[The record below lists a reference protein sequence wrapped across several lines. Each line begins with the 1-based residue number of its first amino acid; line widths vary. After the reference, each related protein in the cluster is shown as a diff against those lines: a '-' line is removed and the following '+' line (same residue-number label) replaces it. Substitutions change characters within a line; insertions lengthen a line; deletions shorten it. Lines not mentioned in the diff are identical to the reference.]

1 MNDIQIFN
9 SPEFGQVR
17 TLTIDGN
24 PWFVGKDVAEIL
36 GYERADNAIRNHV
49 DEEDKLTHQ
58 ISASGQNRNMLII
71 NESGLYSLIFSS
83 KLPAAKDFKH
93 WVTSEVLPAIRK
105 TGYYSAVKKS
115 SDDSADLIRAKLEA
129 AEFFMKVWTDA
140 GVEQQYQLLAL
151 NGKIAGLELP
161 RIAFKATA
169 TAMYDKT
176 TIAKMMGMVFKSGK
190 PHALAVGAIID
201 KLSLD
206 EGEYALTPYTKNGH
220 DGVSEQ
226 YTESVVSKVKT
237 WLEQNSYPER
247 IESRNKQYSVT
258 YTEVSL

>member
-1 MNDIQIFN
+1 MNDIQIFSN
-9 SPEFGQVR
+9 PEFGQVR

-24 PWFVGKDVAEIL
+24 PWFVGKDVAVIL
-36 GYERADNAIRNHV
+36 GYSNARDTLAKHV
-49 DEEDKLTHQ
+49 EDEDKGVAKCDTLGGKQDVT
-58 ISASGQNRNMLII
+58 II

-83 KLPAAKDFKH
+83 KLPAAKGFKH

-105 TGYYSAVKKS
+105 TGYYSAVKIPTE
-115 SDDSADLIRAKLEA
+115 DSADLIRAKLEA

-161 RIAFKATA
+161 CIAFKATA

-176 TIAKMMGMVFKSGK
+176 TIAKMMGMVSKSGK

-247 IESRNKQYSVT
+247 IESRNKQYLVT